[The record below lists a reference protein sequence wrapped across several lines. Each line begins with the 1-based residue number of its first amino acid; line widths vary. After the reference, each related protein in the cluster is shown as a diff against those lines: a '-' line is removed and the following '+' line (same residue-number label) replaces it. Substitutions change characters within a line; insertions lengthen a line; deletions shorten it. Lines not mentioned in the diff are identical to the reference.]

1 MNRHEIGQGLVE
13 YALILV
19 LVAIVVIAI
28 IALLGPSLGGV
39 FCDAVFALRNLGD
52 WGMHVDRYVSM
63 NPGELSVTFNA
74 VYPEGDTLS
83 SCNEFVK
90 VWDVGEPSHG
100 DVALYRED
108 NIFVFTY
115 YPTNPN
121 SETDDSFTFSWSHA
135 LHGSQVTEYTGLV
148 TIVVGEPDLAISQ
161 SNILNRG
168 MNTTQDEDP
177 ESELDDVQEDIF
189 ALLEAAEEQEEN
201 FQEGVDLAVEAVE
214 EGLEVLI
221 EFADETANS
230 LLSDSLSQLLQEVR
244 DGDLDAVSEV
254 FEQVVADLA
263 EAPLEV
269 LLDMM
274 LKMAPRIIES
284 CVEVSE
290 GTVSPDTIEAA
301 VQAVQGLDED
311 LPGRAEALQLLQF
324 AVATIEERNNAA
336 QEYTDFQSALLEF
349 FVAGFELAGEED
361 LAEQLAADSEA
372 CGN

>member
-1 MNRHEIGQGLVE
+1 MSRHEIGQGLVE

-28 IALLGPSLGGV
+28 IALLGPSIGGV
-39 FCDAVFALRNLGD
+39 FCDAVFALRNLED

-63 NPGELSVTFNA
+63 NPGDEFVTFNA
-74 VYPEGDTLS
+74 VYTEDDTAS

-100 DVALYRED
+100 DVELNRED
-108 NIFVFTY
+108 DIFAFTY
-115 YPTNPN
+115 WPTNPN

-148 TIVVGEPDLAISQ
+148 IITVGEPDLTMSQ
-161 SNILNRG
+161 SNILVSA
-168 MNTTQDEDP
+168 MSNTHDEDP

-201 FQEGVDLAVEAVE
+201 FQEGMDLAVEAVE

-221 EFADETANS
+221 EFADDTANS
-230 LLSDSLSQLLQEVR
+230 LLSDSLSQLVQEVR
-244 DGDLDAVSEV
+244 DGDLDAVSDVITEIV
-254 FEQVVADLA
+254 TELAD
-263 EAPLEV
+263 APLEV
-269 LLDMM
+269 WLDMM

-284 CVEVSE
+284 CVVVSE
-290 GTVSPDTIEAA
+290 GSVSADTIERA
-301 VQAVQGLDED
+301 VQAVQDLDED
-311 LPGRAEALQLLQF
+311 HPGRAEALQLLQF

-336 QEYTDFQSALLEF
+336 QDYTDFQSTLLEF

-361 LAEQLAADSEA
+361 LAEQLAADSEV